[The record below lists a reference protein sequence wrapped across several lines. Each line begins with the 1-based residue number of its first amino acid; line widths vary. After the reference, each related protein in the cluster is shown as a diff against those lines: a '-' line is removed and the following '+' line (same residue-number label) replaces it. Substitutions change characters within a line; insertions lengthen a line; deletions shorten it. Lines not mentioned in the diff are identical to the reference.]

1 MHPGVSLGALVQAG
15 PFLKEHLSGR
25 DFCSF
30 FIVLEKIR
38 DTRTHLPFLWNVIDL
53 IFSSEGILFQFFAIY
68 KRQPGKRGSAANST
82 SHLKQTII

>member
-1 MHPGVSLGALVQAG
+1 MLFRSYTLSTTAASNVIEPDGQVHPGVSLGALVQAG

-53 IFSSEGILFQFFAIY
+53 IFSSEGILF
-68 KRQPGKRGSAANST
+68 
-82 SHLKQTII
+82 

>member
-1 MHPGVSLGALVQAG
+1 LGALVQAG

-53 IFSSEGILFQFFAIY
+53 IFSSEGILF
-68 KRQPGKRGSAANST
+68 
-82 SHLKQTII
+82 